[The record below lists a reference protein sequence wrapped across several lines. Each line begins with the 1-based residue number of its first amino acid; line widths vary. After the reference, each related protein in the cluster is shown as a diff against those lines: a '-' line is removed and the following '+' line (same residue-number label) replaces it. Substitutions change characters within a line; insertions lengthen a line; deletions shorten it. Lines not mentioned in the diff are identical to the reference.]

1 MGVAGVLVAV
11 ARPHRGTVTRT
22 APTGVQTGRRTVE
35 SGRHGAD
42 PRGMEIEQLAA
53 YHVMAMT
60 LNGVRG
66 QIEAVQAN
74 PVPAAAPAAQ
84 HADVILQL
92 SAAAQTLVAS
102 SH

>member
-1 MGVAGVLVAV
+1 VAGVLIQGGPAPPGYGQPY
-11 ARPHRGTVTRT
+11 ARPEPAATLE
-22 APTGVQTGRRTVE
+22 ARRV
-35 SGRHGAD
+35 RAD
-42 PRGMEIEQLAA
+42 PAAMEIQQLAA

-74 PVPAAAPAAQ
+74 PMPAAAPASE

-92 SAAAQTLVAS
+92 SAAAQTLVATPN
-102 SH
+102 

>member
-1 MGVAGVLVAV
+1 
-11 ARPHRGTVTRT
+11 
-22 APTGVQTGRRTVE
+22 
-35 SGRHGAD
+35 
-42 PRGMEIEQLAA
+42 MEIAQLAA

-66 QIEAVQAN
+66 QLEAVQAN
-74 PVPAAAPAAQ
+74 PVPAAAPASQ

-102 SH
+102 SA

>member
-1 MGVAGVLVAV
+1 MGVAGVLRRGGPTPAGYGQPY
-11 ARPHRGTVTRT
+11 ACPEPAGTVEER
-22 APTGVQTGRRTVE
+22 PVR
-35 SGRHGAD
+35 AD
-42 PRGMEIEQLAA
+42 PGAMEIAQLAA

-66 QIEAVQAN
+66 HIEAVQAN
-74 PVPAAAPAAQ
+74 PVSAAAPASQ

-102 SH
+102 S

>member
-1 MGVAGVLVAV
+1 MGVAGVLA
-11 ARPHRGTVTRT
+11 ASRP
-22 APTGVQTGRRTVE
+22 APPGYGQPYGRPEPAAKLDEPRF
-35 SGRHGAD
+35 GAD
-42 PRGMEIEQLAA
+42 PQAMEIEQLAA

-66 QIEAVQAN
+66 QLEAAQAN
-74 PVPAAAPAAQ
+74 PVPAAAPATQ